1 MAGEQEVAPDAPCP
15 GDHSVFRGRV
25 LRGYKG
31 GFFSN
36 LLKGTDRPRP
46 GSLPKP
52 TSPPIT
58 PVTFYAGGWRGPREV
73 RAPPFFAGGDEP
85 RPYPNRSAMLSE
97 GWALRPS

>member
-46 GSLPKP
+46 GSLPQAHQP
-52 TSPPIT
+52 TDHASHVLCGRMARPTGGQGT
-58 PVTFYAGGWRGPREV
+58 PVLRRRG
-73 RAPPFFAGGDEP
+73 
-85 RPYPNRSAMLSE
+85 
-97 GWALRPS
+97 